1 MTGVYVH
8 IPFCKS
14 RCAYCDF
21 VSTTLGEDWQL
32 GYVDA
37 LGREMASRREENG
50 EPRAST
56 VYIGGGT
63 PSLLCPEALSRLT
76 GVINRSFALDGEAE
90 FTIEVNP
97 DDVSAGLA
105 ARLRDTAVNRISM
118 GVQSLD
124 DKLLR
129 FLRRRHTAR
138 QALSAIETLQEAG
151 FTNLSVDLMY
161 SIPGQSAGGFG
172 RDARTVLASGITH
185 LSAYDL
191 QWEPGTP
198 LYNMLL
204 EGKVKQVSERESEEE
219 YAILRQMTAE
229 AGMEHYE
236 ISNFALPGFR
246 SRHNSSYWDGS
257 PYLGFGAGAHSYDGG
272 SLRSRNTAD
281 VGDYISGREIIS
293 REELT
298 ASERYNERVMLS
310 LRTRRGLSLP
320 LLRKDF
326 GEERLAYCLGQAR
339 SHLTSG
345 MLEMIG
351 KDTMRLSADGLFI
364 SNYIISDLMLVD

>member
-21 VSTTLGEDWQL
+21 VSSTLGKDWQL
-32 GYVDA
+32 GYVEA
-37 LGREMASRREENG
+37 LGREVASRREENG

-63 PSLLCPEALSRLT
+63 PSQLCPEALSGLMD
-76 GVINRSFALDGEAE
+76 VINRNFTLADNAE
-90 FTIEVNP
+90 FTLEVNP
-97 DDVSAGLA
+97 DDVSSLLI

-118 GVQSLD
+118 GIQSLD
-124 DKLLR
+124 DKVLR
-129 FLRRRHTAR
+129 FLQRRHTAR
-138 QALSAIETLQEAG
+138 QALSAIDLLLENG
-151 FTNLSVDLMY
+151 YTNLSVDLMY
-161 SIPGQSAGGFG
+161 SIPGQSAGGFE
-172 RDARTVLASGITH
+172 RDIRTVLATGVTH

-191 QWEPGTP
+191 QYEAGTP

-204 EGKVKQVSERESEEE
+204 DGKVRRIGERESEEE
-219 YAILRQMTAE
+219 YAILRQMTAG

-272 SLRSRNTAD
+272 SLRSMNTAN
-281 VGDYISGREIIS
+281 VRDYISGRAIIS
-293 REELT
+293 HEEL
-298 ASERYNERVMLS
+298 SESARYNERVMLS
-310 LRTRRGLSLP
+310 LRTREGLSLP
-320 LLRKDF
+320 SLGKDF
-326 GEERLAYCLGQAR
+326 GEERLAYCLRQAR
-339 SHLTSG
+339 RHLTSG
-345 MLEMIG
+345 TLEMADG
-351 KDTMRLSADGLFI
+351 QTMRLTADGLFI
-364 SNYIISDLMLVD
+364 SNYVISDLMLLD